1 MDQPWSGRRLHLVG
15 IGGAGMSGLAV
26 VAHALGASVTG
37 SDRVAGSPYAA
48 TLKAAGIEPI
58 IGHDAA
64 NVPEGAEV
72 VYSSAIPST
81 NPERRAPE
89 LHRADLLGE
98 ITRLKPTI
106 AISGTHG

>member
-1 MDQPWSGRRLHLVG
+1 M
-15 IGGAGMSGLAV
+15 

-72 VYSSAIPST
+72 VYSSAIPHCAANKACNRGDS
-81 NPERRAPE
+81 EC
-89 LHRADLLGE
+89 
-98 ITRLKPTI
+98 
-106 AISGTHG
+106 AIGWPKTVKRCIVEFI